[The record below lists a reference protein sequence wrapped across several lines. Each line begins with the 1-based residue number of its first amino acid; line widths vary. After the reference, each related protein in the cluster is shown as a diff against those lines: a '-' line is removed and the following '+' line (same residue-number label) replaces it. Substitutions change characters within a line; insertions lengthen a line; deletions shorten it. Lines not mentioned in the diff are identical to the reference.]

1 MSMNELA
8 SKYISSAEHVFNH
21 MEISETP
28 VTLDFP
34 HVSNVIDFAKDYLED
49 ARYYREKKKFEVS
62 LTSIAYCEGL
72 LDALRLLGAVRFEW
86 PTRKKERKPRG
97 R

>member
-1 MSMNELA
+1 MTLNELA
-8 SKYISSAEHVFNH
+8 SKYISSAEYVFKH
-21 MEISETP
+21 MEVFETP
-28 VTLDFP
+28 ITLDFS
-34 HVSNVIDFAKDYLED
+34 HINTVMDFAKAYLED
-49 ARYYREKKKFEVS
+49 ARHYREKKKFDVS

-86 PTRKKERKPRG
+86 PTIKTERKPSG